1 MSNMKQA
8 KVLIARDNGEYRIK
22 VEGRANFECSPPLR
36 NFAHGLDCQDC
47 KGIFIDLSECVGMD
61 STFMGILAMMGL
73 KAKKCSFTVNIVN
86 ADENMKN
93 LLNGLGLQKIF
104 NYVEISAIESTQK
117 WEDTVKATDKTEK
130 AETVLEAHETL
141 MRVDKENIPRFKTV
155 VDFVKKD
162 LGREDKPE
170 SPK

>member
-1 MSNMKQA
+1 MKQV
-8 KVLIARDNGEYRIK
+8 KVLIARDNGKYRIK

-36 NFAHGLDCQDC
+36 NFAHSLECQDC
-47 KGIFIDLSECVGMD
+47 REIFIDLSECVGMD

-73 KAKKCSFTVNIVN
+73 KAKKCGYTVNIVN
-86 ADENMKN
+86 ADVNIKN

-104 NYVEISAIESTQK
+104 NYVEISEIELTQK
-117 WEDTVKATDKTEK
+117 WEDTGQSADKTEK

-141 MRVDKENIPRFKTV
+141 MKVDKENIPKFKNV

-162 LGREDKPE
+162 LGKEDKPE
-170 SPK
+170 SK